1 MIEILQ
7 GPNDDNE
14 IIEIETDNASVHPFY
29 TVIQTPGG
37 INTLRIVNDN
47 PVEFPLECFVS
58 PFDSVSDE
66 KAEFNYGG
74 PYF

>member
-14 IIEIETDNASVHPFY
+14 IIEIETDNADVHPFF

-37 INTLRIVNDN
+37 ANTLRIVNES

>member
-29 TVIQTPGG
+29 TVIQTPGKS
-37 INTLRIVNDN
+37 
-47 PVEFPLECFVS
+47 EFALFCCVLWCVQYG
-58 PFDSVSDE
+58 DS
-66 KAEFNYGG
+66 
-74 PYF
+74 

>member
-14 IIEIETDNASVHPFY
+14 IIEIETDNADVHPFY
-29 TVIQTPGG
+29 TIIQTPNGA
-37 INTLRIVNDN
+37 NTLRVINQSTM
-47 PVEFPLECFVS
+47 EFPLECFVS
-58 PFDSVSDE
+58 PFDTVSDE